1 MGKAQIIRRIHNS
14 AKKYKQYFVGNTY
27 MFVYE
32 NEFIRVTE
40 DEAVL
45 QDVNKSKYYTFDEV
59 CR

>member
-32 NEFIRVTE
+32 NEFIEVIS
-40 DEAVL
+40 AFNWSW
-45 QDVNKSKYYTFDEV
+45 NKIE
-59 CR
+59 CREFL